1 MLKKIII
8 NNLALEINNKLYE
21 ENIISPYL
29 YTFCQKKLLK
39 KEHYNE

>member
-29 YTFCQKKLLK
+29 YNYCQDKLSK
-39 KEHYNE
+39 KEYYNE